1 MELLTWSLR
10 RVYQETALQKVVR
23 RLTEEPLVPIGCI
36 LTIAAFTN
44 AYRAMKRGDHHGVQR
59 MFRARI
65 AAQGFTVLAMVAGG
79 MYYAEDRNKQKELWK
94 LRALQDAEE
103 KRDKWI
109 KELEARDEEEKALKA
124 MLDKRRKRAADRGTT
139 AETGTEGVAAQARAA
154 FRESK
159 TAKPDATGEET
170 TETTSPAAD
179 EKSSDS
185 GVLGSLGGWFGGSKK
200 APEDSTEGTRD
211 QKPDS

>member
-1 MELLTWSLR
+1 MR
-10 RVYQETALQKVVR
+10 RAYQETGLRKVLR
-23 RLTEEPLVPIGCI
+23 RLKEEPLVPIGCI
-36 LTIAAFTN
+36 LTVAAFTN

-65 AAQGFTVLAMVAGG
+65 AAQGFTVVAMVAGG

-94 LRALQDAEE
+94 LKEQQNAEE
-103 KRDKWI
+103 KREKWI

-124 MLDKRRKRAADRGTT
+124 MIEKRRKRAAERTSTD
-139 AETGTEGVAAQARAA
+139 TGTEGVAAQARAA

-159 TAKPDATGEET
+159 TAKQDATDEET
-170 TETTSPAAD
+170 TEPPSQVAD
-179 EKSSDS
+179 EKTNSS

-200 APEDSTEGTRD
+200 APEDSTESTRD